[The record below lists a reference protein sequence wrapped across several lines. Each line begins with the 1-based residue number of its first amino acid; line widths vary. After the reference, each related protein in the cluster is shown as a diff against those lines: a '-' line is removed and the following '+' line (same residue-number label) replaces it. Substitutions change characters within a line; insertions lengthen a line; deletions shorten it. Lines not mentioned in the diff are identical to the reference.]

1 MHIDL
6 SPIGPSRGP
15 GASPVTAAPYRS
27 NALPSDDIGAFD
39 ASELQAALLRP
50 HRMIELV
57 LVERPRLSKTVADGT
72 QLATLA
78 ALLISATII
87 MALPMGALLGGL
99 HFWKVAA
106 LLLGTLAICF
116 PSLHVFSSYLGCRM
130 SVLQNLVL
138 ALVITAVAA
147 MFALGFAPIVWFV
160 GVSTAPG
167 SSVAGSVA
175 AGLLCVSLAAGMV
188 HLSRCVMGDAA
199 LRPSGPYR
207 ALMLVWQSM
216 FAFVAYH
223 MADFIELL

>member
-1 MHIDL
+1 MDMDMQLQLH
-6 SPIGPSRGP
+6 
-15 GASPVTAAPYRS
+15 PYRAPAPPP
-27 NALPSDDIGAFD
+27 NEPAAFD
-39 ASELQAALLRP
+39 AAEIQAALLRP

-57 LVERPRLSKTVADGT
+57 LVERARLSKTVADRT
-72 QLATLA
+72 HLATLS
-78 ALLISATII
+78 ALMVSATVL
-87 MALPMGALLGGL
+87 MALPLGVLLGGVQM
-99 HFWKVAA
+99 WKVAA
-106 LLLGTLAICF
+106 LLLGSLFICF

-138 ALVITAVAA
+138 ALVLTAVAA

-160 GVSTAPG
+160 GVSTATG
-167 SSVAGSVA
+167 SSTPGTVA
-175 AGLLCVSLAAGMV
+175 AVLLCVSVALGMI

-223 MADFIELL
+223 MADFLGLL